1 MKEEVK
7 DSFNGPTTSTG
18 LLKDLGG
25 GADSARWTEFVRLYE
40 PLFRYWLAGFHK
52 THPTL
57 PRMLDDDI
65 VQETLVFMMKA
76 FPAFKYDP
84 SRGRFRGFLYQSLR
98 NKALKVME
106 SYRLLRGGK
115 VMFDSDVAET
125 IGDQTAQPEAP
136 VPGLGIDGLHREI
149 WDILLRRVFSS
160 GKYSQQ
166 SQTIFRLVVEDE
178 FSAEEIGARYGL
190 KANAVYQL
198 KSRILTA
205 MKRHLAAVR
214 SESDNLVELLDALL
228 AEEVENGRRD

>member
-1 MKEEVK
+1 MEEEK

-18 LLKDLGG
+18 LLRELGG

-40 PLFRYWLAGFHK
+40 PLFRYWLAGLRK

-65 VQETLVFMMKA
+65 VQETLVFMMKS
-76 FPAFKYDP
+76 FPRFQYDP
-84 SRGRFRGFLYQSLR
+84 ARGRFRGFLYQSLR

-106 SYRLLRGGK
+106 SYHLLRGGK
-115 VMFDSDVAET
+115 VMFDSDIAET
-125 IGDQTAQPEAP
+125 VGTQTTQPEAP
-136 VPGLGIDGLHREI
+136 VAGLGIDGLHREI

-160 GKYSQQ
+160 GKFSQQ
-166 SQTIFRLVVEDE
+166 SQTVFKLVVEEE
-178 FSAEEIGARYGL
+178 FPAEVIGARYGL

-198 KSRILTA
+198 KSRVLAA

-214 SESDNLVELLDALL
+214 RESDDLVELLDALL
-228 AEEVENGRRD
+228 AEEIENGGKD